1 MSKKQGLTFW
11 KLVKIS
17 RPIYW
22 PFFVLIFYGGVVFA
36 KGSLDLYQI
45 LIMIAMTFPMGLAGF
60 GLNDIYDYRSDL
72 VNPRKGGIQGYRLT
86 KPEIKKLKKI
96 SYLVGIL
103 FYILVLLS
111 GRLQFILTM
120 LFFGLVSYLYI
131 VPPFRLKGRALLDLI
146 SAALVVLLPFFVGF
160 SYHESLVNIPWKIYP
175 VILFTCAGQAVH
187 TVMDMESDK
196 KLGDKTFAIKYG
208 AKNTM
213 IFSFLVLLS
222 VFLFVDFSPYLHYF
236 LGFMTLW
243 NFIFIFKPEPRF
255 IRKSFIF
262 IVILCLI
269 FGSYY
274 LFFYLL

>member
-1 MSKKQGLTFW
+1 MSKQGLTFW

-45 LIMIAMTFPMGLAGF
+45 LVMSVMTFPMGLAGF
-60 GLNDIYDYRSDL
+60 GLNDIYDYRSDI
-72 VNPRKGGIQGYRLT
+72 VNPRKGGIQGHRLT

-96 SYLVGIL
+96 SYLFGIL

-111 GRLQFILTM
+111 GKVQFILTM
-120 LFFGLVSYLYI
+120 LLLGLVSYLYI
-131 VPPFRLKGRALLDLI
+131 VPPFRLKGKAPLDLI
-146 SAALVVLLPFFVGF
+146 SAAAVIVLLPFAAGF
-160 SYHESLVNIPWKIYP
+160 SYHQNLVNLPWKIY
-175 VILFTCAGQAVH
+175 VITLCVCAGQAIT
-187 TVMDMESDK
+187 TVMDMDYDK
-196 KLGDKTFAIKYG
+196 RVGDKTFAVKYG
-208 AKNTM
+208 ARNTM
-213 IFSFLVLLS
+213 IFAFLVFLS
-222 VFLFVDFSPYLHYF
+222 VFLFVNFSPYLHYSVGLVALWTF
-236 LGFMTLW
+236 LM
-243 NFIFIFKPEPRF
+243 IFKPEPKF

-269 FGSYY
+269 VGSYY